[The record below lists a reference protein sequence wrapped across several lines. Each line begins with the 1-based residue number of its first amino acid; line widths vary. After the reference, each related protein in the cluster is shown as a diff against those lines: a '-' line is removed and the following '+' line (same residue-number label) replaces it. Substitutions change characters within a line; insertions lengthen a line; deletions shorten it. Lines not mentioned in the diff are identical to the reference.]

1 MSTNLERRNG
11 YVETLLAPITLTATA
26 TGNSQTTQIVN
37 TVPVG
42 PVFLKDPPNCVALV
56 LNVTAAATLV
66 GDTMD
71 ITVQTLLGGFW
82 VDVMHATQ
90 ILGNGG
96 TQRIMA
102 SLSASAG
109 QAMFATSTALTA
121 GNVRNLIGDAWAVS
135 WSLSG
140 TGSFTLSV
148 SAIPG

>member
-11 YVETLLAPITLTATA
+11 YVQTLLAPITLTAAA

-42 PVFLKDPPNCVALV
+42 PVTIKDPPSAVAIV
-56 LNVTAAATLV
+56 VDVSAVATIV
-66 GDTMD
+66 SDTCD
-71 ITVQTLLGGFW
+71 ITVQTLIGGFW

-90 ILGNGG
+90 ILGNGSAI
-96 TQRIMA
+96 RFVA
-102 SLSASAG
+102 SIAASAG

-121 GNVRNLIGDAWAVS
+121 GNVRNLIGDSWAVK
-135 WSLSG
+135 WVLSG

-148 SAIPG
+148 TIIPE